1 MSKILKY
8 ITVAIYSFGIVSAAL
23 VIIAKGLQ
31 GTAAWDGISDDGK
44 LLLFVFVQVITY
56 VNLNKLLTRARFYD

>member
-1 MSKILKY
+1 MTRVLKY
-8 ITVAIYSFGIVSAAL
+8 IAVAIYSFGIVSAAL
-23 VIIAKGLQ
+23 VVVAKGLQ

-56 VNLNKLLTRARFYD
+56 FNLNKLLTRARFYD